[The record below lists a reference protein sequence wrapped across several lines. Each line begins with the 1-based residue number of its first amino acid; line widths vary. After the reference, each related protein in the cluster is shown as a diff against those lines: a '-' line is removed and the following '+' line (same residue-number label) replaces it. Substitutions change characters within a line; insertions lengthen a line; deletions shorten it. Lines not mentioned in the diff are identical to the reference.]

1 MHCPLWDSKSFPFSL
16 LLLLFTIESCF
27 RKPKCVMYVSYYFLI
42 CRISHFLNNHV
53 LRFQAKFDGYLKWFL
68 DFLPLFSLLVFL
80 MNLSLLLTFL
90 TSFCLLLGFVGSF
103 LYLQRQYTLSN
114 ATYFL
119 KKVEIVGRRCGKRG
133 GRVTSPLYFFPE

>member
-16 LLLLFTIESCF
+16 LLLLFTIQSCF
-27 RKPKCVMYVSYYFLI
+27 CKPECVMYVSYYFLI

-68 DFLPLFSLLVFL
+68 DFLPLFSLSVFL

-90 TSFCLLLGFVGSF
+90 TSVCLLLGFVGSF
-103 LYLQRQYTLSN
+103 LCMQRQYTLSK

>member
-16 LLLLFTIESCF
+16 LLLLFTIQSCF

-42 CRISHFLNNHV
+42 CRISHFLDNHV
-53 LRFQAKFDGYLKWFL
+53 LRFQVRWLPKMVV
-68 DFLPLFSLLVFL
+68 DFLPLFSLSVFL

-90 TSFCLLLGFVGSF
+90 TSVCLLLGFVGSF
-103 LYLQRQYTLSN
+103 LCMQRQYTLSN
-114 ATYFL
+114 ATKFS

-133 GRVTSPLYFFPE
+133 GGVTSPLYFFPE

>member
-16 LLLLFTIESCF
+16 LLLLFTIQSCF
-27 RKPKCVMYVSYYFLI
+27 RKPKCVMYVSYNFLI

-53 LRFQAKFDGYLKWFL
+53 LRFQVRWLPKMVV

-90 TSFCLLLGFVGSF
+90 TSVCLLLGFVGSF
-103 LYLQRQYTLSN
+103 LCMQRQYTLSN
-114 ATYFL
+114 ATNFL
-119 KKVEIVGRRCGKRG
+119 KKVEIVGRKCGKRG
-133 GRVTSPLYFFPE
+133 GGVTSPLYFFPE